1 MDNLWPYVDSLYE
14 SPDNFSSAVPVCACQ
29 VRPDGCRQLAKTI
42 RRQSEVFGRID
53 IAGIRLDPD
62 IEISDSTLGPPHPR
76 RELVFVN
83 QPLGEAIDQPLQRV
97 L

>member
-1 MDNLWPYVDSLYE
+1 MAAA
-14 SPDNFSSAVPVCACQ
+14 SSR
-29 VRPDGCRQLAKTI
+29 RPIHC
-42 RRQSEVFGRID
+42 QSEVFGRID
-53 IAGIRLDPD
+53 IAGVRLDLD

-83 QPLGEAIDQPLQRV
+83 QPLGEAIDRPLQRV